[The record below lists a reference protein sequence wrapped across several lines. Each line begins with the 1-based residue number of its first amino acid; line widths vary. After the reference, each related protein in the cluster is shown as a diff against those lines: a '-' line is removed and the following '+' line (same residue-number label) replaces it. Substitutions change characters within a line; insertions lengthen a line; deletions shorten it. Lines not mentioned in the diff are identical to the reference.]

1 MRGKLLIVLAALA
14 TALALMVPAGAAE
27 TDAPPSD
34 TGASH
39 DYVMV
44 TLSSPATASYEGGIE
59 DLERTKPVTGNLDM
73 GSDAVAAYQDHL
85 SAERAAFIDDMRTKA
100 PNAEVIR
107 TYSLVLN
114 GVAIKLNGHTI
125 DEVKRARGISQIAPS
140 SLYQMDMS
148 VSNGLIGADQVWKS
162 LGGQNSAG
170 EGISVGI
177 IDSGIDDSHP
187 FFKCKGNPRKTGD
200 GIEHEVFVSGEGT
213 ELFGETLVFDHGTH
227 VAGTVAGCVFDG
239 SKAEPVAVDGTL
251 SGVAPGATLHDYNV
265 FPGFGSGFIAFGG
278 SAFSHDIAAA
288 LEEAVSDGMDV
299 VNMSL
304 GGGVQGPHDFLAE
317 ASNATVD
324 AGVVVVTSAGNSGP
338 GDATVGSPGTA
349 EKVITVAAATNGHFG
364 GVPVDVGGTE
374 YVAAAGDF
382 GPYGD
387 PTGPAPLVWWQDA
400 TSDDDT
406 LACEALDRDEAS
418 VISGN
423 IALIQ
428 RGACSFTTKIRNAE
442 NAGAE
447 GVIVY
452 NNVAGGPVGMAHDGT
467 DPKPEIVAVMVSRDD
482 GATIIETGLGDSTTI
497 GGEAVE
503 FSTTPDIIAGFS
515 SRGPAPFS
523 YIIKPDITAPGVN
536 VYSSVF
542 DGLFAFFQGTS
553 MSSPHIA
560 GAAALLLHDDG
571 TRDPIG
577 VKSALVNTANRDRFI
592 HDGLGIELLARGGG
606 IAWLPDAIDSP
617 ATLDP
622 VNASF
627 GLWTGNKAVS
637 GSLQI
642 AISGGSC
649 SDVSVTHVLDENPVT
664 TEIVS
669 ATLSGD
675 TVTVTLD
682 AGRSDKTPSG
692 DYSGDI
698 VLSCD
703 GETLLAP
710 WHVRIDREAKA

>member
-1 MRGKLLIVLAALA
+1 MRRAILLVTAFA
-14 TALALMVPAGAAE
+14 TALALAVPVGASE
-27 TDAPPSD
+27 TDAPPSEAE
-34 TGASH
+34 GSH

-44 TLSSPATASYEGGIE
+44 TLSSPPTARYQGGIG
-59 DLERTKPVTGNLDM
+59 DLKRTKPVTGKLDM
-73 GSDAVAAYQDHL
+73 GSNAVAAYQDHL
-85 SAERAAFIDDMRTKA
+85 SAERAAFIDDMRSNA
-100 PNAEVIR
+100 PRAEVVR
-107 TYSLVLN
+107 SYSLVLN

-125 DEVKRARGISQIAPS
+125 DEVKRARGISHIAPS
-140 SLYQMDMS
+140 SLYQPDMNVS
-148 VSNGLIGADQVWKS
+148 VTLIGADQVWS
-162 LGGQNSAG
+162 RFDETRNPNDSDGQENAG
-170 EGISVGI
+170 AGIEVGI
-177 IDSGIDDSHP
+177 IDTGIDDTHP
-187 FFKCKGNPRKTGD
+187 FFACKDN
-200 GIEHEVFVSGEGT
+200 IEHEVFVSGEGT
-213 ELFGETLVFDHGTH
+213 ELFGPTLFFDHGTH
-227 VAGTVAGCVFDG
+227 VAGTVAGCVFPGED
-239 SKAEPVAVDGTL
+239 AEPVAVSGDL

-265 FPGFGSGFIAFGG
+265 FPGFGAGFIAFGG

-304 GGGVQGPHDFLAE
+304 GGGVQGPHDLLAE

-324 AGVVVVTSAGNSGP
+324 AGVVVVTSAGNEGP
-338 GDATVGSPGTA
+338 EDSTVGSPGSA
-349 EKVITVAAATNGHFG
+349 EKVITVAAMTNGHFG
-364 GVPVDVGGTE
+364 GVPVDVGTDQ

-382 GPYGD
+382 GPFGD
-387 PTGPAPLVWWQDA
+387 PTGPAALVWWQNA

-406 LACEALDRDEAS
+406 LACDAADDAS
-418 VISGN
+418 VINGG

-428 RGACSFTTKIRNAE
+428 RGTCSFTTKIRNAE
-442 NAGAE
+442 NAGAV

-452 NNVAGGPVGMAHDGT
+452 NIVAGDPVGMAHDGT
-467 DPKPEIVAVMVSRDD
+467 EPKPEIVAVMVSRDD
-482 GATIIETGLGDSTTI
+482 GATIIDTGLGAATTI

-503 FSTTPDIIAGFS
+503 FPTDPDIIAGFS
-515 SRGPAPFS
+515 SRGPAPFTS
-523 YIIKPDITAPGVN
+523 IIKPDITAPGVN

-571 TRDPIG
+571 TREPID
-577 VKSALVNTANRDRFI
+577 VKSALVNTANRDRFV
-592 HDGLGIELLARGGG
+592 HDSLGIELLARGGG

-622 VNASF
+622 VSVSF
-627 GLWTGNKAVS
+627 GLWTGNKTAQGTIQIEITGGNCS
-637 GSLQI
+637 G
-642 AISGGSC
+642 
-649 SDVSVTHVLDENPVT
+649 VSVDHTDGTVT

-669 ATLSGD
+669 ASLSDD

-698 VLSCD
+698 VLTCD
-703 GETLLAP
+703 GKTLLAP
-710 WHVRIDREAKA
+710 WFVRIDREAKP